1 MADIEKIVR
10 ELGKIANNLSEIIG
24 KRGWFS
30 KEEKVLLEKAR
41 SMINSVLANK
51 IKERDD
57 WE

>member
-1 MADIEKIVR
+1 MADIEKIVK
-10 ELGKIANNLSEIIG
+10 ELGKVANILSEIVR

-30 KEEKVLLEKAR
+30 KEEKALLEKAR

>member
-30 KEEKVLLEKAR
+30 KEEKVMLEKAR

>member
-57 WE
+57 WV